1 MSVILIT
8 RCGAARNNNKKQW
21 EKTCLYIQG
30 CEESNRRGKNFT
42 DEEGSIAWLF
52 YH

>member
-1 MSVILIT
+1 MLDKISKQ
-8 RCGAARNNNKKQW
+8 NNKKQW

-30 CEESNRRGKNFT
+30 CEEGNCREKNFKG
-42 DEEGSIAWLF
+42 EEGSIAWLF